1 MFVGHYGVAFA
12 AKRMA
17 PKTSLGTLLAAA
29 LFIDLLWPI
38 FLLLGWE
45 KVRID
50 PGNTAFTPLDFVS
63 YPLSHSLV
71 TCAGWGLLFGVFYWV
86 RTRYRAG
93 AIVAGLLVLSH
104 WILDAVTHR
113 PDLPIYPG
121 GSTMIGFGLWNSVTA
136 TLLIEGAIFVIG
148 VWLYLSGTQTNDKVG
163 HYSLWVF
170 LLLTII
176 MYVGNAVGP
185 PPPDA
190 RTLAWFALGI
200 WLIPLWA
207 GWFDR
212 HRRLTGA

>member
-1 MFVGHYGVAFA
+1 MNHWKRFALLAFVMWRQSTA
-12 AKRMA
+12 
-17 PKTSLGTLLAAA
+17 LLAADA
-29 LFIDLLWPI
+29 QVLFDTANGLLIRTIPTTSSAEVAPGPLR
-38 FLLLGWE
+38 FTEHYAPAPNQVKLGWSAP
-45 KVRID
+45 RGQRYDIFAQP
-50 PGNTAFTPLDFVS
+50 PGASGFTK
-63 YPLSHSLV
+63 
-71 TCAGWGLLFGVFYWV
+71 
-86 RTRYRAG
+86 
-93 AIVAGLLVLSH
+93 
-104 WILDAVTHR
+104 ILDAVTHR
-113 PDLPIYPG
+113 PDLPLYPG